1 MASYNNLSIGTK
13 GDDVIKLQQSL
24 VDAGYDIGSSGVDGV
39 YNPATQAAAR
49 QYQKD
54 NGLSVEST
62 GSGAATSTTGT
73 NTPAYSPAASNP
85 NTDAAYKQAIAS
97 LLSAQREIPTY
108 ANSYEGKLQDLYN
121 QIVNRDKFTYDVNS
135 DALYRQYADQYVQLG
150 RMAMMDTMGQAAA
163 LTGGYGSSYAQQVG
177 QQTYD
182 AYLQNLTDSIPQ
194 LYGQA
199 LNLYNSEGD
208 KLTQQYG
215 MLGDLAADEYGKYR
229 DALDDWNYTQEW
241 DYRQQQDALDREFQ
255 ERQYANSLEQQ
266 QWERDF
272 AEKQLAQQYQIAMM
286 SRSGGSGGSSG
297 GGYNEASYE
306 TAQDFITRMTTT
318 AQSQGTTAAMNE
330 LINTK
335 NTLAAQGETLNPTVE
350 AIAQA
355 QIRGVGMTEYYKK
368 QAQALGLA

>member
-1 MASYNNLSIGTK
+1 MPYLTNTQK
-13 GDDVIKLQQSL
+13 DRDKL
-24 VDAGYDIGSSGVDGV
+24 IE
-39 YNPATQAAAR
+39 QAAAAQNTPVQQSAPER
-49 QYQKD
+49 KAPAYDTAQRGANTPGNTAQ
-54 NGLSVEST
+54 NGVNTDSYYSAVQALS
-62 GSGAATSTTGT
+62 AAGERPVYT
-73 NTPAYSPAASNP
+73 NTYGDRL
-85 NTDAAYKQAIAS
+85 T
-97 LLSAQREIPTY
+97 E
-108 ANSYEGKLQDLYN
+108 LYD
-121 QIVNRDKFTYDVNS
+121 QIVNRPKFQYDVNA
-135 DALYRQYADQYVQLG
+135 DPLYNSLRDQYTQLG
-150 RMAMMDTMGQAAA
+150 KVAMRDTVAQGAG
-163 LTGGYGSSYAQQVG
+163 LTGGYNNTYAQQVG

-286 SRSGGSGGSSG
+286 SRSGGGGVGSSG
-297 GGYNEASYE
+297 GGSNEASYE